1 MEDGQEEKMARQCWI
16 DLCWQRMS
24 AVMCIV
30 WWVFNRCGQEKIQ
43 EVKEKA
49 KRVVEWAMTLW
60 DLYVHDMQKCVQY
73 TELGYTQSQIN

>member
-1 MEDGQEEKMARQCWI
+1 
-16 DLCWQRMS
+16 
-24 AVMCIV
+24 MCIV

-60 DLYVHDMQKCVQY
+60 DLSGKAY
-73 TELGYTQSQIN
+73 TPSSPKGPKDVNNNAGPFMATFG

>member
-1 MEDGQEEKMARQCWI
+1 MANGQEGKMARQCWI

-30 WWVFNRCGQEKIQ
+30 WWVSNRCGQEKIQ

-49 KRVVEWAMTLW
+49 KRVVE
-60 DLYVHDMQKCVQY
+60 V
-73 TELGYTQSQIN
+73 ENEIFFINDGTWYEGTHSYYECTRVMSNV

>member
-1 MEDGQEEKMARQCWI
+1 MANGQEGKMVRQCWI

-30 WWVFNRCGQEKIQ
+30 WWVCNRCGQEKIQ

-49 KRVVEWAMTLW
+49 KRVVEIYTIVHTFIHTYTCIMNVCTHT
-60 DLYVHDMQKCVQY
+60 HDMY
-73 TELGYTQSQIN
+73 RYR

>member
-60 DLYVHDMQKCVQY
+60 YL
-73 TELGYTQSQIN
+73 